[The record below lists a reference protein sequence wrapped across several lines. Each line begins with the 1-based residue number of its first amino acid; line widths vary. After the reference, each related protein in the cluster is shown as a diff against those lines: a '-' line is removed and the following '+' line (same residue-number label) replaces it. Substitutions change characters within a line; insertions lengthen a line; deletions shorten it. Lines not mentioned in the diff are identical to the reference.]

1 MRCEPDF
8 GLRTRMIL
16 TVSLLVALY
25 LVFLAVIAYYQLNL
39 TIAIIFMGIIAFFQ
53 YYYSDRI
60 VLWSLDAKPVSEAA
74 APELYQMVRRL
85 CIMSDMP
92 QPKIAIMDTEIPNAF
107 ATGRNQKNAVVAV
120 TRGIIKQL
128 SSMELEAVLAHE
140 LSHIKNRD
148 MMIMTLAALLI
159 DVAYLILRIDY
170 FSREDD
176 GSSGGDDESPV
187 GAIVAAVMLASFLVY
202 NIGTLL
208 ILALSRYREFSADR
222 GAAIMTGKPSDLVS
236 ALMKIS
242 GNISKTA
249 DKDLKRVKG
258 ANALFIVP
266 AINGKSLLN
275 VFSTH
280 PSLEKRIEA
289 LQCLEME
296 TRNSKSLQLC
306 FQKMIKQEI

>member
-39 TIAIIFMGIIAFFQ
+39 TIAIVFMGIIAFLQ

-85 CIMSDMP
+85 CIMADMP

-170 FSREDD
+170 FSREDG

-222 GAAIMTGKPSDLVS
+222 GAAIMTGKPLDLVS

-249 DKDLKRVKG
+249 DKDLKNIKG

-306 FQKMIKQEI
+306 F

>member
-39 TIAIIFMGIIAFFQ
+39 TIAIVFMGIIAFLQ

-74 APELYQMVRRL
+74 ALELYQMVRRL
-85 CIMSDMP
+85 CIMADMP

-170 FSREDD
+170 YSREDG

-222 GAAIMTGKPSDLVS
+222 GAAIMTGKPLDLVS
-236 ALMKIS
+236 ALTKIS

-249 DKDLKRVKG
+249 DKDLKNIKG

-306 FQKMIKQEI
+306 F